1 MRSTHLLLVFIIYCR
16 EFEKANVCLKKKTFP
31 FACSVQLRSFRVCI
45 GAVNAL
51 SYRAG
56 AAFADRVQKTLPG
69 YHGSS

>member
-31 FACSVQLRSFRVCI
+31 FACPCCCDPSAF
-45 GAVNAL
+45 AL
-51 SYRAG
+51 GLLTPFHIAG